1 MKFNLIHQ
9 LSAVGSVFALGTM
22 SVIAQDGID
31 AHLAAARAAAAD
43 QHTALFERLCTAPSP
58 SPRRQQNA
66 PAPARPRLPDPPAR
80 ALWHAHPVRVFDN
93 LFYVGQTEYSAWAV
107 TTSDGIII
115 IDPLFDYSVED
126 EVVDGLT
133 ALGLDPRTIKYVLV
147 SHGHR
152 DHVGGAR
159 HLQERFGARVILSAA
174 DWDLVER
181 STSTWPKPKRD
192 MVATD
197 GQQIVLGDT
206 TLTLHLTP
214 GHTMGTISTII
225 PVKDGESSHL
235 AVLWG
240 GTAFNWLRGSAAY
253 ITPETPAS
261 FWFRSYSSSAQ
272 RLRDTISI
280 ADADVLLSNHPQ
292 FDGSK
297 TKLSEMSKRRPGDPH
312 PYVIG
317 NDSIQRFLTV
327 AEECAE
333 AGLLRIAE

>member
-31 AHLAAARAAAAD
+31 AHLAAARTAAAD
-43 QHTALFERLCTAPSP
+43 QHTAFFERLCPAPSP

-66 PAPARPRLPDPPAR
+66 PAPARPRLPDPPDR
-80 ALWHAHPVRVFDN
+80 ALWHADPVRVFDN

-159 HLQERFGARVILSAA
+159 HLQERFGARVTLWRRTGTWSNAVQA
-174 DWDLVER
+174 RGR
-181 STSTWPKPKRD
+181 SRNAIWWQPMDNR
-192 MVATD
+192 
-197 GQQIVLGDT
+197 
-206 TLTLHLTP
+206 
-214 GHTMGTISTII
+214 
-225 PVKDGESSHL
+225 SSWVTQH
-235 AVLWG
+235 
-240 GTAFNWLRGSAAY
+240 
-253 ITPETPAS
+253 
-261 FWFRSYSSSAQ
+261 
-272 RLRDTISI
+272 
-280 ADADVLLSNHPQ
+280 
-292 FDGSK
+292 
-297 TKLSEMSKRRPGDPH
+297 
-312 PYVIG
+312 
-317 NDSIQRFLTV
+317 
-327 AEECAE
+327 
-333 AGLLRIAE
+333 